1 MKNLNVTVASE
12 NTVNL
17 GLGGIGVGNNVK
29 FNVPQSAML
38 ESGATLV
45 SMGMEVRNA
54 IHKHHLTTPAYAEH
68 KALND
73 YYDGVVD
80 LLDTFA
86 ENLQGR
92 LNRKFPEF
100 PATELVDISAPSII
114 ISLFR
119 DFLDG
124 ARSTYTFPELQNVID
139 EIQTLNSKTLYLL
152 TMR

>member
-17 GLGGIGVGNNVK
+17 GLGGIGVGTNVK
-29 FNVPQSAML
+29 LNVPQSAMI

-54 IHKHHLTTPAYAEH
+54 IHKHHLTTPAYADH
-68 KALND
+68 KALNN
-73 YYDGVVD
+73 YYDELVD

-92 LNRKFPEF
+92 LSQRFPDF
-100 PATELVDISAPSII
+100 PVTQLMDISAPSII
-114 ISLFR
+114 ISQFR
-119 DFLDG
+119 DFLDD
-124 ARSTYTFPELQNVID
+124 ARSTYMFPELQNTID
-139 EIQTLNSKTLYLL
+139 EIQTLNSKTIYFL